1 MVGGSMTDADFRVPE
16 LLEYV
21 AVVAWLT
28 SGAVVGIRKH
38 FDTTGVFVISL
49 LSSTGG
55 GLMRDS
61 LLLQRTPTL
70 ITHPVYLILI
80 AVTTVLLTLFA
91 KPFLQIVSVRN
102 LKKTVD
108 LIDAIGIPAFAV
120 VGMQLAEERGIPIAG
135 ILFVGLVNGVG
146 GGLLRDIVIRE
157 IPSLLRPGQFV
168 TPVLLLSCGMFLLLE
183 HQWGVPPTIAAW
195 SMVTV
200 FFFVRLLAIRFNWNT
215 RPVIPVPRARTD
227 AERRS

>member
-1 MVGGSMTDADFRVPE
+1 MTDTDFRVPE

-21 AVVAWLT
+21 AVLAWLT

-55 GLMRDS
+55 GLMRDA

-80 AVTTVLLTLFA
+80 AVTTVVLTLFA
-91 KPFLQIVSVRN
+91 KPFLEIVSARN
-102 LKKTVD
+102 LKKSVD

-120 VGMQLAEERGIPIAG
+120 VGMQLAEGRGIPLAG

-146 GGLLRDIVIRE
+146 GGLLRDVVIRE
-157 IPSLLRPGQFV
+157 MPSLLRPGQFV

-183 HQWGVPPTIAAW
+183 HRGVAPTAAAW
-195 SMVTV
+195 TMVAV
-200 FFFVRLLAIRFNWNT
+200 FFFVRLLAIRFNWKT
-215 RPVIPVPRARTD
+215 RPVIPAPRARTD
-227 AERRS
+227 TEHHSSRR